1 MTFLNRSAM
10 PLCFAK
16 NLTFY
21 SWQIISH
28 LEEHIH
34 VPFGILI
41 EFLVNRKRAAIYT
54 VLPHSAKNAD
64 RSSGESRAI
73 PFSKPL
79 NQFDISMM
87 MNL

>member
-1 MTFLNRSAM
+1 MTFLN
-10 PLCFAK
+10 

-28 LEEHIH
+28 LKEHIH

-54 VLPHSAKNAD
+54 VFPTFREEC
-64 RSSGESRAI
+64 RSLLWRE
-73 PFSKPL
+73 PCYTFLETLKP
-79 NQFDISMM
+79 I
-87 MNL
+87 

>member
-1 MTFLNRSAM
+1 MTFFN
-10 PLCFAK
+10 

-28 LEEHIH
+28 LKEHIH
-34 VPFGILI
+34 IPFGILI

-54 VLPHSAKNAD
+54 VFPHSEKNAD

-79 NQFDISMM
+79 NQFDISTTTIF
-87 MNL
+87 

>member
-1 MTFLNRSAM
+1 MTFLN
-10 PLCFAK
+10 

-28 LEEHIH
+28 LKEHIH

-54 VLPHSAKNAD
+54 VFPAF
-64 RSSGESRAI
+64 REEC
-73 PFSKPL
+73 
-79 NQFDISMM
+79 
-87 MNL
+87 